1 MWSGGVGI
9 GYVRPVQFLD
19 HLTVIKSSPQLFP
32 CFDEVSTVLSQNF
45 WQLLPPVDTLD
56 NDLLKMIFLAK
67 EQTTDTIILTFALS
81 WFAVGGLSMS
91 RLEVVMKKEEDDLSE
106 V

>member
-1 MWSGGVGI
+1 MWRKNDKYEVWALTAVKKS
-9 GYVRPVQFLD
+9 VR
-19 HLTVIKSSPQLFP
+19 QLFY

-81 WFAVGGLSMS
+81 WFAVGGLSIS
-91 RLEVVMKKEEDDLSE
+91 RLEVVKKKEKEEDDLSE

>member
-1 MWSGGVGI
+1 M
-9 GYVRPVQFLD
+9 
-19 HLTVIKSSPQLFP
+19 
-32 CFDEVSTVLSQNF
+32 STVLSQNF

-67 EQTTDTIILTFALS
+67 EQTTDTINLTFALS
-81 WFAVGGLSMS
+81 WFAVGGLSIS
-91 RLEVVMKKEEDDLSE
+91 RLEVVKKKEKEEDDLSE